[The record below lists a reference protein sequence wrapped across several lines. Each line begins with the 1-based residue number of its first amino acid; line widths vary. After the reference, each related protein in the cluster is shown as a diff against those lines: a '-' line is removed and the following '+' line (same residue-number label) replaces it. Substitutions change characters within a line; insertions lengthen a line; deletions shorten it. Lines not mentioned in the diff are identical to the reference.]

1 MGLPGIIAAGCGS
14 KVYLSDFNSVKNS
27 TRVHSIMESI
37 TIRIYDRIAE
47 QYSTIDPDLHYFGYT
62 WGQWN
67 DDILNLEP
75 NIIIAAD
82 CFYDNGDDY
91 ENILSTVVY
100 LLEKSEGMFITTY
113 QNRGYN
119 NKLLYLID
127 KWGLCTKIASI
138 SSNYY
143 EKYETNAVIDI
154 MILTLPLKVTL

>member
-82 CFYDNGDDY
+82 CFYDNGDGI
-91 ENILSTVVY
+91 EIVIVV
-100 LLEKSEGMFITTY
+100 INT
-113 QNRGYN
+113 
-119 NKLLYLID
+119 I
-127 KWGLCTKIASI
+127 I
-138 SSNYY
+138 
-143 EKYETNAVIDI
+143 
-154 MILTLPLKVTL
+154 